1 MTTRSVVLLLVLT
14 LFATG
19 AAAQVFR
26 WVDEQGGVHYAGSRD
41 QVPEQY
47 RSQLPPESPPEPAKP
62 APGPVP
68 EVSRQ
73 PANIPGECILL
84 VQGLFR
90 ARDSRSYRNCDE
102 CRKAVEVMRP
112 AEAARASCIPAG
124 Q

>member
-1 MTTRSVVLLLVLT
+1 MRTRSVVLLLVLT

-62 APGPVP
+62 APQPVP

-84 VQGLFR
+84 IQGLIR
-90 ARDSRSYRNCDE
+90 PRESRSYRNCDE

-112 AEAARASCIPAG
+112 EEAARASCIPAG

>member
-1 MTTRSVVLLLVLT
+1 MTTRSVVLLLALT

-84 VQGLFR
+84 IQGLIR
-90 ARDSRSYRNCDE
+90 ARESRSYRNCDE

-112 AEAARASCIPAG
+112 EEAARASCIPAG

>member
-1 MTTRSVVLLLVLT
+1 MTTRSVVLLLALT

-26 WVDEQGGVHYAGSRD
+26 WVDEQGGVHYAGRRD

-47 RSQLPPESPPEPAKP
+47 RSQLPPENPPEPATP
-62 APGPVP
+62 APQPVP

-84 VQGLFR
+84 IQGLIR
-90 ARDSRSYRNCDE
+90 ARESRSYRNCDE

-112 AEAARASCIPAG
+112 EEAARASCIPAG